1 MDKFNI
7 PITMRHFYSITSLS
21 FMKED
26 ATGNLFSIYVQVKL
40 SIEYITLLVFIRLF
54 LLIRPVRK
62 GFERRIVVQ
71 RQLQTVNFSQ
81 YSNFI
86 SMTEKYESII
96 EIC

>member
-1 MDKFNI
+1 
-7 PITMRHFYSITSLS
+7 
-21 FMKED
+21 MKED

-40 SIEYITLLVFIRLF
+40 YIDYITLLVFISLF

-71 RQLQTVNFSQ
+71 RQLQIVNFSQ

>member
-1 MDKFNI
+1 
-7 PITMRHFYSITSLS
+7 
-21 FMKED
+21 MKED

-40 SIEYITLLVFIRLF
+40 SIDYITLLVFISLF
-54 LLIRPVRK
+54 LLIRPIRK

-71 RQLQTVNFSQ
+71 RQLQIVNFSQ

>member
-1 MDKFNI
+1 
-7 PITMRHFYSITSLS
+7 
-21 FMKED
+21 MKED

-40 SIEYITLLVFIRLF
+40 SIDYITLYLF

>member
-1 MDKFNI
+1 
-7 PITMRHFYSITSLS
+7 
-21 FMKED
+21 MKED

-40 SIEYITLLVFIRLF
+40 SIDYITLRVFISLF

-62 GFERRIVVQ
+62 GFEKRIVVQ

>member
-1 MDKFNI
+1 
-7 PITMRHFYSITSLS
+7 
-21 FMKED
+21 MKED

-40 SIEYITLLVFIRLF
+40 SIDYITLLVFISLF

-81 YSNFI
+81 YSKFI

>member
-1 MDKFNI
+1 
-7 PITMRHFYSITSLS
+7 
-21 FMKED
+21 MKED

-40 SIEYITLLVFIRLF
+40 SIDYITLLVFISLF

-71 RQLQTVNFSQ
+71 RQLQIVNFSQ